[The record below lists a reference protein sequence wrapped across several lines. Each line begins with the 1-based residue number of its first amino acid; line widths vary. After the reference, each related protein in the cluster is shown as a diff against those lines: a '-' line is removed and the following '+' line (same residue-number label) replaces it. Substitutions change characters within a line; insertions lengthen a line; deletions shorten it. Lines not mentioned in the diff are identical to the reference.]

1 MSILKDIFFM
11 EAEAKIAE
19 SVNNEI
25 QLENFEL
32 QAKEKKIMELKPTPC
47 KSKIWGLF
55 EYTVDHNH
63 LTFCYADLFN
73 YLVKKEIIIS
83 KIDAGTFF
91 TANFVYT
98 LPQPFIDQKEFQK
111 RMIPDN
117 DFPEILKCYTI
128 HLNKLYDL
136 LKNYKYNVTDEYTR
150 KVQMLGDF
158 PSEKPKSIIKSHS
171 KKSIKK
177 AMSNKKAMSIKKGG
191 KGKGGKKKTKNK
203 QN

>member
-19 SVNNEI
+19 SINNEI

-32 QAKEKKIMELKPTPC
+32 QAKKQNILELKPTPC
-47 KSKIWGLF
+47 KSKFWGF
-55 EYTVDHNH
+55 IEYTVDHNY

-83 KIDAGTFF
+83 KIDYGTFF

-111 RMIPDN
+111 RINPTNSDY
-117 DFPEILKCYTI
+117 PEILKCYTI
-128 HLNKLYDL
+128 HENKLYDL
-136 LKNYKYNVTDEYTR
+136 LKNYKHDVTDEYVR
-150 KVQMLGDF
+150 KVQLLGEF
-158 PSEKPKSIIKSHS
+158 PTKNPKSIS
-171 KKSIKK
+171 KQSKRSIR
-177 AMSNKKAMSIKKGG
+177 KGG
-191 KGKGGKKKTKNK
+191 KGVNRKGRKKKTKNK

>member
-1 MSILKDIFFM
+1 M

-32 QAKEKKIMELKPTPC
+32 QAKKQNILELKPTPC
-47 KSKIWGLF
+47 KSKFWGF
-55 EYTVDHNH
+55 IEYTVDHNY

-83 KIDAGTFF
+83 KIDYGTFF

-111 RMIPDN
+111 RINPTNSDY
-117 DFPEILKCYTI
+117 PEILKCYKI
-128 HLNKLYDL
+128 HENKLYDL
-136 LKNYKYNVTDEYTR
+136 LKNYKHDVTDEYVR
-150 KVQMLGDF
+150 KVQLLGEF
-158 PSEKPKSIIKSHS
+158 PTKTPKSITRQ
-171 KKSIKK
+171 SIKRSIK
-177 AMSNKKAMSIKKGG
+177 RSIKKGG
-191 KGKGGKKKTKNK
+191 GKRKTKSK
-203 QN
+203 K

>member
-1 MSILKDIFFM
+1 MSIIKDIFFM

-19 SVNNEI
+19 SINNEI

-32 QAKEKKIMELKPTPC
+32 QAKEKNIMELKPTPC

-55 EYTVDHNH
+55 EYTVDHNN

-83 KIDAGTFF
+83 KIDVGTFF

-111 RMIPDN
+111 RMNLTNSDY
-117 DFPEILKCYTI
+117 PEILKCYTI
-128 HLNKLYDL
+128 HESKLYNL
-136 LKNYKYNVTDEYTR
+136 LKNYKHNLTDEYVR
-150 KVQMLGDF
+150 KVQILGEV
-158 PSEKPKSIIKSHS
+158 PTKTPKSISRQS
-171 KKSIKK
+171 KRSIKR
-177 AMSNKKAMSIKKGG
+177 SIKKGG
-191 KGKGGKKKTKNK
+191 GKRKTKK
-203 QN
+203 